1 MKGEVITLNER
12 RKLERFDLKVP
23 AKIQA
28 VDKDQ
33 GRGELNLIT
42 KDICAGGAFFNT
54 TDPLPKETQVKIDL
68 ILDGKLRSL
77 VGKQAHVKVTGMV
90 LRSDSMGMAIGFDED
105 YKIISLVSIRKR
117 SVRWNASTAP
127 NVIGYKLYWTVGG
140 GVNYDS
146 DFAEVGNVTKVI
158 LPDDIPSFPILAH
171 DIELGVAAVD
181 HIGNESD
188 IITFPAR
195 FDFTAPEAPAYL
207 TVETI

>member
-1 MKGEVITLNER
+1 LNDR

-23 AKIQA
+23 AKIEV
-28 VDKDQ
+28 VDQDQ
-33 GRGELNLIT
+33 GREELNLMT

-54 TDPLPKETQVKIDL
+54 PDPLPKGTQVKIDL

-77 VGKQAHVKVTGMV
+77 VGRQAHVKVTGMV
-90 LRSDSMGMAIGFDED
+90 LRSESIGMAIGFDED

-127 NVIGYKLYWTVGG
+127 SVTGYKVYWAVGG

-158 LPDDIPSFPILAH
+158 LPDDIPSFPILAG
-171 DIELGVAAVD
+171 DIELGVVAVNQ
-181 HIGNESD
+181 IGNESD
-188 IITFPAR
+188 MAKLSGP
-195 FDFTAPEAPAYL
+195 FDFSAPDAPTGL
-207 TVETI
+207 TVETV